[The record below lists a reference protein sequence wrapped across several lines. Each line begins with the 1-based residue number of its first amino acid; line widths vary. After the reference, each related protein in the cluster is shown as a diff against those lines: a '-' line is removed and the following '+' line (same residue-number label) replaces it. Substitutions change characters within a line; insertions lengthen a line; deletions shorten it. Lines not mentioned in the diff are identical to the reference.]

1 MTSRE
6 HVEQSINAAKASE
19 ASDSAG
25 STPPSLKH
33 RLLLKTPK
41 SSNKRKSPPVEN
53 NNKEGDAAPRQDQIR
68 NADHT
73 ADSREEGSSGA
84 RPSTAIA
91 QKPSLTL
98 FRAKENSKSKT
109 IATGGDE
116 SCRQD
121 TQNGDLG
128 TRPRKQKKT
137 TILLRSKIQSQPR
150 PSPPFPGL
158 VRVVSGRYL
167 GLSGFLSPTGT
178 YGFSVLSTDDGRR
191 VTVNDNDVVDAA
203 AQNSDSNNN
212 SNNNNKQ
219 GKRELEEESKAEIR
233 DIFLDSLKKYVRDE
247 DIEEQKAEVEGL
259 RFQNNGGTVVGGEEM
274 LQLRKELLENQEERL
289 DRLYEEHHYF
299 RLASRAFGRS
309 SSTASN
315 QPPIAN

>member
-1 MTSRE
+1 MNRSSNNNNSNLHHPPPSTRQQRQARMDRLLELYDRALLLLEFSRPFLPQAIE
-6 HVEQSINAAKASE
+6 VLENTKHRDNHINFG
-19 ASDSAG
+19 G
-25 STPPSLKH
+25 STVGIVSGILGVAAAATIVTPAGVPLLIVS
-33 RLLLKTPK
+33 LLL
-41 SSNKRKSPPVEN
+41 
-53 NNKEGDAAPRQDQIR
+53 G
-68 NADHT
+68 
-73 ADSREEGSSGA
+73 GA
-84 RPSTAIA
+84 
-91 QKPSLTL
+91 
-98 FRAKENSKSKT
+98 
-109 IATGGDE
+109 ATGA
-116 SCRQD
+116 Q
-121 TQNGDLG
+121 TG
-128 TRPRKQKKT
+128 TEVHSKFFSEPKQLANRIMALHGMALS
-137 TILLRSKIQSQPR
+137 ILN
-150 PSPPFPGL
+150 L
-158 VRVVSGRYL
+158 VRVLR
-167 GLSGFLSPTGT
+167 
-178 YGFSVLSTDDGRR
+178 
-191 VTVNDNDVVDAA
+191 DVVTQDHVQLNAWQGEEEPEVYGLTTNA
-203 AQNSDSNNN
+203 SSDSLHSPSGSNNN